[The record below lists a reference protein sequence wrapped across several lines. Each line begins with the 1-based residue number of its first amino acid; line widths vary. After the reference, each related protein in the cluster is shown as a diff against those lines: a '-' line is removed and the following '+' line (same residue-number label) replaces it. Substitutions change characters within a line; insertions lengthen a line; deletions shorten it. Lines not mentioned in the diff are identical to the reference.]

1 MRAILIAFLF
11 FIMTGCD
18 EQADVRTE
26 TVYTGST
33 MGTTFMVK
41 VIDLPKEIEPDQV
54 KSGIDKVL
62 KDVNDKMSLW
72 VADSELVQ
80 FNQSKVTD
88 WQDISDDLYTVI
100 SAGNEISRQSNGRF
114 DVTLEPLIKL
124 WGFSKDKR
132 SSQNPTAKEVSDAL
146 KNIGHQKVHL
156 DPNGKRIKKDLPD
169 LTINLSAIAK
179 GFGIDQVARYLESK
193 GVGHYM
199 VEIGGDLRV
208 KGSNAHHQPWKI
220 AIETPRAD
228 SHSLHSII
236 DVETTGMATSGDYR
250 NYFEKDGE
258 RFSHII
264 DPRDGRP
271 IRHKLASVTVLSTDA
286 MTADALAT
294 TLLVMGEE
302 DGLNWAEENQIGA
315 FFLIR
320 DGDRFMEKKTS
331 QFHAFIQNLN
341 D

>member
-1 MRAILIAFLF
+1 MITA
-11 FIMTGCD
+11 CE
-18 EQADVRTE
+18 EQVDVKSE
-26 TVYTGST
+26 TVFTGST

-41 VIDLPKEIEPDQV
+41 VIDLPDALKPQEIKAE
-54 KSGIDKVL
+54 IDKVL

-72 VADSELVQ
+72 VADSELVR
-80 FNQSKVTD
+80 FNQSKETD
-88 WQDISDDLYTVI
+88 WQQVSYDLFNVI
-100 SAGNEISRQSNGRF
+100 SSANEISLQSNGRF

-124 WGFSKDKR
+124 WGFSKEKR
-132 SSQNPTAKEVSDAL
+132 EHEPPQSDEIKKAL
-146 KNIGHQKVHL
+146 KAIGYKKIHL
-156 DPNGKRIKKDLPD
+156 DQKSYRIKKDEPD

-208 KGSNAHHQPWKI
+208 KGSNAHRQPWKI
-220 AIETPRAD
+220 AIETPTAD
-228 SHSLHSII
+228 SRSLHSII

-250 NYFEKDGE
+250 NYFEKDGV

-264 DPRDGRP
+264 DPLDGRP
-271 IRHKLASVTVLSTDA
+271 IRHKLASVTVLRKDA

-302 DGLNWAEENQIGA
+302 DGLKWAEDNGIA
-315 FFLIR
+315 AYFLIR
-320 DGDRFMEKKTS
+320 SQDQFIEKKTS
-331 QFHAFIQNLN
+331 QFHAFVQPLN
-341 D
+341 K